1 MSRIHS
7 QVRRVAVALGI
18 GGAVGACTGDATV
31 VEPKSVDPTFRSY
44 VAIGNSITAGFQSDG
59 INDSTQQRSFAVLL
73 AKQMATRFAY
83 PSLAGRGC
91 RPPIANF
98 QTQARVGTGSTAT
111 TCDLRSATAATDILN
126 SVAVQ

>member
-7 QVRRVAVALGI
+7 QIRRVTVALGI

-73 AKQMATRFAY
+73 AKQMSTRFAY

-98 QTQARVGTGSTAT
+98 QTQ
-111 TCDLRSATAATDILN
+111 
-126 SVAVQ
+126 